1 MKSIHDEIKFL
12 KTQIDSLEK
21 AAREIIESNDDLKS
35 KFARITE
42 IKGVGEKMALAILAD
57 MPDVKNFQKAS
68 QFAAFAGVT
77 PSHFQSEMSVNGKS
91 HISKFGSRNVRKALY
106 MSALVAKN
114 YNPHFQKFV
123 CELQKRG
130 KAPKVIIVAIMRKLL
145 CILFGML
152 KNSSNFDPN
161 LAFLH

>member
-114 YNPHFQKFV
+114 YNPHFQKFAH
-123 CELQKRG
+123 ELQQGAK
-130 KAPKVIIVAIMRKLL
+130 PRKSSSSRL
-145 CILFGML
+145 CANCCAFCSACSKILQI
-152 KNSSNFDPN
+152 STQI
-161 LAFLH
+161 